1 MKFKQPANGYRYS
14 IDAFLLAFFASRF
27 QSEDVIEFGCG
38 CGIVSLLMAAR
49 CPEYRNFEL
58 FEIQPDLYLFA
69 KQNIAANPAPG
80 RTFTIR
86 CEDVRYALPML
97 NPGLI
102 VCNPPFR
109 NPKSG
114 RISANRQKAVAR
126 NWFFLPPPALFKTF
140 VRMRAD
146 ENAGLCLILP
156 TGNFPEWLKAAE
168 SAGLAVTDRVSVCS
182 SAGRAPL
189 LLLVRFGS
197 SAVPVPEERWVLYGE
212 NGAYTEIVKEIMSG
226 I

>member
-27 QSEDVIEFGCG
+27 QSTDVIEFGCG

-49 CPEYRNFEL
+49 YPGYRNFEL
-58 FEIQPDLYLFA
+58 FEIQPDLCSFA
-69 KQNIAANPAPG
+69 KQNIQAHPFPG
-80 RTFTIR
+80 RNFTVR

-97 NPGLI
+97 KPGLI

-114 RISANRQKAVAR
+114 RIPANRQKAVAR
-126 NWFFLPPPALFKTF
+126 NWFFLPPPALFEAF
-140 VRMRAD
+140 IRMRRD
-146 ENAGLCLILP
+146 ENAALCLILSAE
-156 TGNFPEWLKAAE
+156 NISDWLNAAE
-168 SAGLAVTDRVSVCS
+168 NTGLAVTGRILVHP
-182 SAGRAPL
+182 SAGREPQ
-189 LLLVRFGS
+189 LLLVKFGS
-197 SAVPVPEERWVLYGE
+197 RPGSVLDEHLVLAGE
-212 NGAYTEIVKEIMSG
+212 DGRHTEIVKEIMGG